1 MGNTKK
7 QKKHTLRVT
16 IILISV
22 VIFIAISCINT
33 VISIMSVKS
42 KTTDAML
49 DAYGELGV
57 QFGQRIEEVITSS
70 QNEKIGLENVQAFL
84 ENQMNENKYMAF
96 ALLVDNN
103 YTGVANS
110 IKSNIGRSYKG
121 DENITY
127 AMKNKELSAGIFYD
141 KDINTWTYDIMVP
154 VNINGEFYGVFD
166 VGIYENKISIII
178 NDLIIKQ
185 ILSLVVGI
193 LIFGIIMGI
202 VGKKLFNPLNKL
214 SEHCNILSK
223 GDFINYLEIDK
234 FEKNLEVYEI
244 ASALDNMQ
252 KDFVSVIKE
261 IDESA
266 ENVSSAVKE
275 LVLNSNQTAATAD
288 EISNA
293 VCEIAEGATEQAKD
307 SEIGIKSVEELSS
320 IIFENKISI
329 NNLNQSTNN
338 VIKYKDEGLA
348 ALEKLIDANRNNNDE
363 MEKVNEIITTTK
375 ESAEKIVAS
384 SKMIESISS
393 QTNLL
398 ALNAAIEAARAGDS
412 GKGFAVVADE
422 IRKLAEQSSEFT
434 AEINSVISEL
444 SHKTNVGVESMEEVK
459 KSSNEQKLE
468 IEKTSHK
475 FDGISKSIDEVNKV
489 LEQVSKISDNI
500 SNKNNEFVQ
509 IINNSSAVSE
519 ENAASTEE
527 VAASVEE
534 QQATIAIMANSCNEL
549 ESLASNMKS
558 KIERFKY

>member
-1 MGNTKK
+1 M
-7 QKKHTLRVT
+7 
-16 IILISV
+16 
-22 VIFIAISCINT
+22 
-33 VISIMSVKS
+33 
-42 KTTDAML
+42 
-49 DAYGELGV
+49 E
-57 QFGQRIEEVITSS
+57 
-70 QNEKIGLENVQAFL
+70 
-84 ENQMNENKYMAF
+84 
-96 ALLVDNN
+96 
-103 YTGVANS
+103 
-110 IKSNIGRSYKG
+110 
-121 DENITY
+121 
-127 AMKNKELSAGIFYD
+127 NKELSAGIFYD

-154 VNINGEFYGVFD
+154 VTINGEFYGVFD
-166 VGIYENKISIII
+166 VGIYENKISTII

-234 FEKNLEVYEI
+234 FEKHLEVYEI

-348 ALEKLIDANRNNNDE
+348 ALEKLIDVNRNNNDE

-489 LEQVSKISDNI
+489 LEQVSKISDSI
-500 SNKNNEFVQ
+500 SNKNDEFVQ

-534 QQATIAIMANSCNEL
+534 QQATIAIMANSCKEL